1 MTDFPIF
8 EGDAWKLTDQERK
21 LTDQARELG
30 ETRFA
35 DRATRYDRDAEF
47 PIENYRDLHNAG

>member
-8 EGDAWKLTDQERK
+8 ESDAWHLTDQERK

-35 DRATRYDRDAEF
+35 DRAAIGT
-47 PIENYRDLHNAG
+47 NSTG